1 MVPYTLTLDNLPLRL
16 IVSVH
21 SPKVYVGWSHSHGYR
36 LAGRAFSISSDSEG
50 AYMELEEIQ
59 HGMALDGL
67 IPATVVVVKAL
78 TWHGRDALNLIY
90 ESPDSSLGQA
100 VVYRADQD
108 RLSPAIRNRRPFDAE
123 ANDFKLAAEAQRIQ
137 HAGLFDPMLAV
148 ATSEVTP
155 LPHQIRAVYG
165 EMLPRRPL
173 RFLLA
178 DDPGAGKTIMA
189 GLLVKELLLRDDV
202 HRCLIVAPGGLVDQ
216 WQDELAQKFGLRFD
230 VLHAGDIA
238 AAGDRSV
245 FEDRPLL
252 IARMDQLARN
262 EELLVQLSE
271 SSWDLVVVDEAHRMS
286 ARWFAGD
293 LKSTRRFELGQLLGE
308 VTRHLLLM
316 TATPHNGVN
325 EDFQTFLSLLDRD
338 QFAGRAPSSAGRMN
352 LNTSRYMRRMVKEDL
367 LTFEGKPL
375 FPERVAQSVAYDL
388 SPPEQDLYDRVTEY
402 VRVGMGRAEALDG
415 ARRRTVGF
423 ALTVLQR
430 RLASSPA
437 AIHESLLRRAARLE
451 GRARDL
457 TNGVGVAVA
466 PVSSVPQQRD
476 WEDEFDAEELEDLE
490 EELVDA
496 ATAARTVEE
505 LRAEIAELDD
515 LATRAHAVRRSGED
529 VKWSELRGI
538 LEERILRHGDGV
550 RKIIIFTEHRDT
562 LDYLVKQI
570 STLIGR
576 PDSVVALHGG
586 VSRPERRRI
595 AEEFGKNPMCHVLVA
610 TDAAGEGLNLQAA
623 HLMVNYDLPWNPNR
637 LEQRFGRIHR
647 IGQTEVCR
655 LWNLVAATTREGEVF
670 QRLLDKVEE
679 QRLAFGG
686 KVFDVLGGVAFAD
699 ASLRDLLM
707 EAIRYGELP
716 EVRERMSKVIDA
728 GVAEGLKD
736 LMNEALSSEILS
748 EEQLQELR
756 RSMDDAR
763 ARRLQPHY
771 IESAFRAAFERL
783 GGRMARRER
792 DRFQINRVPHQLLAR
807 RSPVASAYERV
818 TFETEAVEHP
828 TSASADLLA
837 PGHPLHDTVMV
848 ETVQQLGDVLERG
861 TVLVSGAVTEPAL
874 LVGVTEEVVDGTGE
888 IIDRRFGYAYVSP
901 DGDVTAAGPAPY
913 LDCVALSEEANLDEV
928 LAEPWLAG
936 AEDRAV
942 TWLVEHEL
950 EDYLAAV
957 APRRLMELEQTR
969 KAVDDRLSQEM
980 NRLGAAA
987 LEAQHAEVRQQPVRE
1002 SSASL
1007 WRKAS
1012 ELKGRRE
1019 ARLAEID
1026 RQLVMRTPPPRVSA
1040 AALLLPVAMLA
1051 DSDGEGTPE
1060 ADIEVTGGLPV
1071 DTTISE
1077 RRGVDAVLAAERTL
1091 CREPLE
1097 MPHNNPGYDIRSTT
1111 SNGGTIFIE
1120 VKARV
1125 EGADDFVVTHR
1136 EVMTGKNAAENH
1148 RLALVSVDPR
1158 GPEYD
1163 RVQYVV
1169 DAFRGV
1175 DMGSLFAEK
1184 VVLDW
1189 NKTWAR
1195 GTKPC

>member
-1 MVPYTLTLDNLPLRL
+1 MAHLNGLRR
-16 IVSVH
+16 V
-21 SPKVYVGWSHSHGYR
+21 
-36 LAGRAFSISSDSEG
+36 D
-50 AYMELEEIQ
+50 MELEEIQ
-59 HGMALDGL
+59 QGMASDGV
-67 IPATVVVVKAL
+67 IPGTVVIIKSL
-78 TWHGRDALNLIY
+78 TWHGKDALNLIY
-90 ESPDSSLGQA
+90 ESADSSLGQV
-100 VVYRADQD
+100 VVYRAEQC
-108 RLSPAIRNRRPFDAE
+108 RLSPAVRNRRPFDAA

-137 HAGLFDPMLAV
+137 RAGLFDPMLAV

-189 GLLVKELLLRDDV
+189 GLLIKELLLRDDV

-216 WQDELAQKFGLRFD
+216 WQDELNQKFGLRFD
-230 VLHAGDIA
+230 VLHTGDIA
-238 AAGDRSV
+238 AATGRSV

-262 EELLVQLSE
+262 EGLLEQLGE
-271 SSWDLVVVDEAHRMS
+271 SAWDLVVVDEAHRMS

-293 LKSTRRFELGQLLGE
+293 LKSTRRFELGQLLGD

-316 TATPHNGVN
+316 TATPHNGKN

-338 QFAGRAPSSAGRMN
+338 QFAGRALSSAGRKNMD
-352 LNTSRYMRRMVKEDL
+352 TTRYMRRMVKEDL

-375 FPERVAQSVAYDL
+375 FPERVAQSVAYEL

-402 VRVGMGRAEALDG
+402 VRVGMGRADAVGG

-437 AIHESLLRRAARLE
+437 AIHESLIRRAARLE

-457 TNGVGVAVA
+457 VNGVGVAQA
-466 PVSSVPQQRD
+466 PVPSVPGQRG
-476 WEDEFDAEELEDLE
+476 WEDEYDAEELENLE

-496 ATAARTVEE
+496 ATAAQTVQE
-505 LRAEIAELDD
+505 LRAEITELED
-515 LATRAHAVRRSGED
+515 LALRAHAVRKSGGD
-529 VKWSELRGI
+529 VKWSELRSI
-538 LEERILRHGDGV
+538 LEERILRQGEGI

-562 LDYLVKQI
+562 LDYLVNQTA
-570 STLIGR
+570 TLIGR
-576 PDSVVALHGG
+576 PQAVVALHGG
-586 VSRPERRRI
+586 VNRSERRRI
-595 AEEFGKNPMCHVLVA
+595 AEEFSKNPDCHVLVA

-655 LWNLVAATTREGEVF
+655 LWNLVAVTTREGEVF
-670 QRLLDKVEE
+670 KRLLDKVEE

-686 KVFDVLGGVAFAD
+686 KVFDVLGGIAFAD
-699 ASLRDLLM
+699 GSLRELLM

-716 EVRERMSKVIDA
+716 EVRERMSKVIDT
-728 GVAEGLKD
+728 GVAEGLRE
-736 LMNEALSSEILS
+736 LMDNALSSEILS
-748 EEQLQELR
+748 ERQLQELR
-756 RSMDDAR
+756 SSMDEAR

-792 DRFQINRVPHQLLAR
+792 ARFQINRVPGQLLAR

-818 TFETEAVEHP
+818 TFETAAVEHP
-828 TSASADLLA
+828 KSASADLLA
-837 PGHPLHDTVMV
+837 PGHPLHDAVMT
-848 ETVQQLGDVLERG
+848 ETIQQLSDALERG
-861 TVLVSGAVTEPAL
+861 TILVSGAATEPTL
-874 LVGVTEEVVDGTGE
+874 LVGVTEEIVDGTGE
-888 IIDRRFGYAYVSP
+888 LIDRRFGYAYVAPS
-901 DGDVTAAGPAPY
+901 GDVTAAGPAPY
-913 LDCVALSEEANLDEV
+913 LDCVALPEGTEVDGV
-928 LAEPWLAG
+928 LANKWLAD
-936 AEDRAV
+936 AEVRAV
-942 TWLVEHEL
+942 TWLVENEL
-950 EDYLAAV
+950 ENYLSEV
-957 APRRLMELEQTR
+957 APRRVAELHQTR
-969 KAVDDRLSQEM
+969 RAVDERLSQEM

-987 LEAQHAEVRQQPVRE
+987 LEAQHVEDQGQPVRE
-1002 SSASL
+1002 SSANL
-1007 WRKAS
+1007 WRKAN
-1012 ELKGRRE
+1012 ELKDRRE
-1019 ARLAEID
+1019 VRLAEID

-1040 AALLLPVAMLA
+1040 AALLLPVSMVV
-1051 DSDGEGTPE
+1051 SSTGEDQPE
-1060 ADIEVTGGLPV
+1060 ADPDVVGVLPV

-1077 RRGVDAVLAAERTL
+1077 RRGVDAVLAAERAMG
-1091 CREPLE
+1091 RQPVE
-1097 MPHNNPGYDIRSTT
+1097 MPHSNPGYDIRSTT
-1111 SNGGTIFIE
+1111 TGGDTIFIE

-1136 EVMTGKNAAENH
+1136 EVMTGKNAAQNH

-1158 GPEYD
+1158 GPEHD

-1169 DAFRGV
+1169 DAFHGV

-1189 NKTWAR
+1189 DKTWAK
-1195 GTKPC
+1195 GTTPC